1 MIDHG
6 NVIDHCAAYL
16 YWVMI
21 EKKFMD
27 EQTEAMKIGSMFEHK
42 ALGMPGRA
50 PSVPRH
56 ATTGKPLIKTER
68 ALHQAEI
75 FKSHVKQYQ
84 MQVVPELNTQV
95 TIYKRWSKD
104 PRWILK
110 GILDLFPTPFL
121 VNDKLELNI
130 IDLKTTGNIMSTF
143 GKFSWGH
150 PESMDHIQAMLY
162 YELVRDI
169 DFELN
174 DELQSG
180 HYLRDIFT
188 TEVQEAIKN
197 DAYSFRYMIYDL
209 SANLAHQIIKIECSP
224 IRIQEMHESIRK
236 VTNLLIDYNEAKWPT
251 FPCGQCKNCP
261 VTTCKDRLTEIII

>member
-42 ALGMPGRA
+42 ALDMPGRA